1 MAKLYR
7 NATTNE
13 YYTETAMD
21 GEFVTLSIHPD
32 GGEFLEQEGV
42 AEGSRIPAEVF
53 AVLEENEWLS
63 ALVEKS
69 VLFAADDGVVAEQP
83 SSFEAVST
91 EDAQQLRATG
101 KQVPPPEVRVNPRP
115 WMEQEN
121 VDRMRAEA
129 DAAAAGTGQAPR
141 RFSATAAD
149 KANANPLT
157 HAEDAAFVGG
167 VWFWLLVVAAVAIIA
182 WGLFEVL

>member
-21 GEFVTLSIHPD
+21 GEFVTLVIHPE
-32 GGEFLEQEGV
+32 GEQLLMEEGV
-42 AEGSRIPAEVF
+42 AEGSRIPAELF
-53 AVLEENEWLS
+53 AVLEESEWF
-63 ALVEKS
+63 S
-69 VLFAADDGVVAEQP
+69 VIAESPDRFAAEDGVVAEQP

-91 EDAQQLRATG
+91 DEAHQLRAAG

-121 VDRMRAEA
+121 ADRLRAEA

-141 RFSATAAD
+141 RFSATSAD
-149 KANANPLT
+149 KDNANPLT
-157 HAEDAAFVGG
+157 HAEDAAFIGG
-167 VWFWLLVVAAVAIIA
+167 VWFWLLVVAAVAIIV
-182 WGLFEVL
+182 WGLVEIL